1 MEMEK
6 LKKTAVVIDTI
17 LKIVFII
24 VIVGLILVIVADVAI
39 LAIGPMNIENGRFS
53 YNIFGADIVIAD
65 AENLAGISLN
75 GYQLASGVIMATVGG
90 AVGMIV
96 VLVGIKMLRGI
107 IAPMKEGGPFV
118 EGISLKMR
126 NFGIF
131 TLVAGVV
138 GNIIELTMW
147 HIAQRILFSA
157 VTVPEIY
164 AQDLRMNYEYVIDGS
179 YIVFAL
185 FIFLLSYIFKYGE
198 ELQKQSDE
206 TL

>member
-6 LKKTAVVIDTI
+6 LKKMAVVIDTI

-24 VIVGLILVIVADVAI
+24 VIVGLILVIVADIAI
-39 LAIGPMNIENGRFS
+39 LAIGPMNIENGKFS
-53 YNIFGADIVIAD
+53 YNMFGANIVIAD
-65 AENLAGISLN
+65 AEDLAGISLN

-90 AVGMIV
+90 AIGMIV
-96 VLVGIKMLRGI
+96 VLVGIKMLREI
-107 IAPMKEGGPFV
+107 IAPMKDGGPFV

-138 GNIIELTMW
+138 GNILELVMW

-206 TL
+206 TF

>member
-6 LKKTAVVIDTI
+6 LKKMAVVIDTI
-17 LKIVFII
+17 LKTVFII
-24 VIVGLILVIVADVAI
+24 VIVGLILVIVADIAI
-39 LAIGPMNIENGRFS
+39 LAIGPMNIDNGRFS
-53 YNIFGADIVIAD
+53 YNIFGANIVIAD
-65 AENLAGISLN
+65 AEDLAGISLN

-90 AVGMIV
+90 AIGMIV
-96 VLVGIKMLRGI
+96 VLVGIKMLREI

-138 GNIIELTMW
+138 GNILELVMW

-206 TL
+206 TF